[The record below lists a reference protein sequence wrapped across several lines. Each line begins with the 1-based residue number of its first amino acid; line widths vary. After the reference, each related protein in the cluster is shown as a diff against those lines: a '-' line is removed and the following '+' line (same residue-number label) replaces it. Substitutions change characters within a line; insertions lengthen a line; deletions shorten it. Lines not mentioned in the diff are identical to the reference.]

1 MKRTGFVIF
10 LILLLLTACGPR
22 EEASQ
27 TPPPTTAETPEPDPV
42 PAPSESPVPTE
53 PVASELPEPEQPEER
68 EITLFLPNEMADG
81 FVEVTARAALEPQSV
96 VDALIAHGG
105 LPEGVRVLDFRLEE
119 DGHMVLDL
127 SGEFAAALCST
138 GTSGEAMLTGSLV
151 NTMLT
156 CWDAQLLSF
165 TVEGEIVES
174 GHVIYDFPLT
184 GIK

>member
-1 MKRTGFVIF
+1 M
-10 LILLLLTACGPR
+10 
-22 EEASQ
+22 
-27 TPPPTTAETPEPDPV
+27 
-42 PAPSESPVPTE
+42 
-53 PVASELPEPEQPEER
+53 ASELPEPEQPEER

-81 FVEVTARAALEPQSV
+81 FVEVTARVAFEPQSV

-174 GHVIYDFPLT
+174 GHVIYDFPLS
-184 GIK
+184 GMK

>member
-1 MKRTGFVIF
+1 MRRIVFVMF
-10 LILLLLTACGPR
+10 LILLLLTGCATRGEVPQ
-22 EEASQ
+22 AQ
-27 TPPPTTAETPEPDPV
+27 TPVIPETPTPGPEPSPTMTPAPPDP
-42 PAPSESPVPTE
+42 AT
-53 PVASELPEPEQPEER
+53 PEPEQPEER

-81 FVEVTARAALEPQSV
+81 FVEVTARVAFEPQSV